1 MAYGFG
7 RRQDDVCL
15 EFPQLLAPF
24 GLTKLYTD
32 GWGAYER
39 HRDAAQPQVGKENAQ
54 KIERKPIH
62 LRTQSKRLVR
72 RTLRFSKTEH
82 MHNLV
87 MDSSSIVTSL
97 YGSSEMT
104 STPWRHLRPQ

>member
-1 MAYGFG
+1 
-7 RRQDDVCL
+7 
-15 EFPQLLAPF
+15 
-24 GLTKLYTD
+24 
-32 GWGAYER
+32 
-39 HRDAAQPQVGKENAQ
+39 VGKENAQ

-87 MDSSSIVTSL
+87 MDSSSTVTSL
-97 YGSSEMT
+97 DGSSEMT
-104 STPWRHLRPQ
+104 STPWRHLQQMQVIFDEELSQWHYRIPLVPTPIGEII